1 MKKNHC
7 YTYFR
12 IVGDF
17 EPSVIDDLLGLK
29 AESSHKA
36 TDLSAAEKKY
46 GFAEW
51 TFGRNEDEEM
61 DVAKQME
68 KTIAPLL
75 SKVGALK
82 KIKEQYDARFFLEVV
97 PELYVD
103 TLTPSISPSLAVIDF
118 CHETRTEIDID
129 YYLYK

>member
-1 MKKNHC
+1 MKKNRC

-17 EPSVIDDLLGLK
+17 DVNAVEALLGLEG
-29 AESSHKA
+29 ESSHKA
-36 TDLSAAEKKY
+36 TDLNRAGKEY

-51 TFGRNEDEEM
+51 TFGRNEDDES

-68 KTIAPLL
+68 RTIAPLL
-75 SKVGALK
+75 AKAEALK
-82 KIKEQYDARFFLEVV
+82 RIKEEYEVRFFLEVV
-97 PELYVD
+97 PELYVG
-103 TLTPSISPSLAVIDF
+103 TLTPSISPSLSVIDF